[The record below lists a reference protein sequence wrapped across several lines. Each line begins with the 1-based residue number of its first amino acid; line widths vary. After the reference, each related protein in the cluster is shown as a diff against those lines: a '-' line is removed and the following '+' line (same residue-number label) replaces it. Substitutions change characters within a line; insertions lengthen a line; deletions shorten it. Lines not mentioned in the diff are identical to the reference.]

1 MRIEIKLKR
10 NVPVVYL
17 TDSKEGGTIV
27 EEKLK
32 LIVKAKKGDAIAFQQ
47 LIHLEKEKLYKM
59 AYVYMRNEE
68 EALEVFQET
77 VYLAFK
83 SITKLKNDRYFST
96 WIIRILIN
104 TSISTL
110 RKKKRVVL
118 INEEMWDNMPGKE
131 MVETDVQIDLMNALN
146 EMDEKYKTVLLL
158 RYYQDYT
165 VQQIAV
171 ILDCPEGTVKT
182 NIRRGIAVLKDK
194 MKGVYKDDRQNSII
208 QGRV

>member
-1 MRIEIKLKR
+1 M
-10 NVPVVYL
+10 
-17 TDSKEGGTIV
+17 V

-59 AYVYMRNEE
+59 AFIYMRNEE
-68 EALEVFQET
+68 DALEVFQET
-77 VYLAFK
+77 LYLAFK
-83 SITKLKNDRYFST
+83 SIAKLKNDQYFST

-110 RKKKRVVL
+110 RKKKRVVF
-118 INEEMWDNMPGKE
+118 INKEMWDNIPAEE
-131 MVETDVQIDLMNALN
+131 MVETDVQMDLLNALN
-146 EMDEKYKTVLLL
+146 EIDEKYKTVLLL

-165 VQQIAV
+165 IQQIAA

-182 NIRRGIAVLKDK
+182 NIRRGIAILKEK

>member
-1 MRIEIKLKR
+1 M
-10 NVPVVYL
+10 
-17 TDSKEGGTIV
+17 

-32 LIVKAKKGDAIAFQQ
+32 LIIKAKKGDAVAFQE
-47 LIHLEKEKLYKM
+47 LIHMEKEKLYKM
-59 AYVYMRNEE
+59 AYIYMKNED

-83 SITKLKNDRYFST
+83 SIKKLKEEQYFST

-110 RKKKRVVL
+110 RKKKNVVL
-118 INEEMWDNMPGKE
+118 LNKEILDNMASYKME
-131 MVETDVQIDLMNALN
+131 DRTDAQIDLINALN
-146 EMDEKYKTVLLL
+146 EIDEKYKTVLLL

-165 VQQIAV
+165 IPQIAV
-171 ILDCPEGTVKT
+171 ILECPEGTVKT
-182 NIRRGIAVLKDK
+182 NISRGIEVLKGK
-194 MKGVYKDDRQNSII
+194 MKGVYKDDRQISII

>member
-1 MRIEIKLKR
+1 M
-10 NVPVVYL
+10 
-17 TDSKEGGTIV
+17 EGGAIV

-32 LIVKAKKGDAIAFQQ
+32 LIVKAKNGDAIAFQQ

-118 INEEMWDNMPGKE
+118 INKEMWDNMPGEE
-131 MVETDVQIDLMNALN
+131 MVDTDVQMDLLNALN

-165 VQQIAV
+165 IQQISV

-182 NIRRGIAVLKDK
+182 NIRRGIAVLKEK
-194 MKGVYKDDRQNSII
+194 MKGVYKDDRQNSIL

>member
-1 MRIEIKLKR
+1 M
-10 NVPVVYL
+10 PVVYL

-32 LIVKAKKGDAIAFQQ
+32 LIVRAKRGDAIAFQQ

-59 AYVYMRNEE
+59 AYVYMRNED

-110 RKKKRVVL
+110 RKKKRFVL

-165 VQQIAV
+165 IQQIAV
-171 ILDCPEGTVKT
+171 ILGCPEGTVKT
-182 NIRRGIAVLKDK
+182 NIRRGITVLKEK

>member
-1 MRIEIKLKR
+1 M
-10 NVPVVYL
+10 
-17 TDSKEGGTIV
+17 

-32 LIVKAKKGDAIAFQQ
+32 LIVKAKKGDTIAFQQ

-59 AYVYMRNEE
+59 AYVYMRNED
-68 EALEVFQET
+68 EALEIFQET

-83 SITKLKNDRYFST
+83 SITKLKNDQYFST

-110 RKKKRVVL
+110 RKKKRVVM
-118 INEEMWDNMPGKE
+118 INKEMLDNMPGKE
-131 MVETDVQIDLMNALN
+131 ITETDVQIDLLNALN
-146 EMDEKYKTVLLL
+146 EIDEKYKTVLLL

-165 VQQIAV
+165 TQQIAV
-171 ILDCPEGTVKT
+171 ILGCPEGTVKT
-182 NIRRGIAVLKDK
+182 NIRRGIAVLKEK

>member
-1 MRIEIKLKR
+1 M
-10 NVPVVYL
+10 
-17 TDSKEGGTIV
+17 

-32 LIVKAKKGDAIAFQQ
+32 LIVKAKKGDSIAFQQ

-59 AYVYMRNEE
+59 AYVYMRNED
-68 EALEVFQET
+68 EALEIFQET

-83 SITKLKNDRYFST
+83 SITKLKNDQYFST

-110 RKKKRVVL
+110 RKKKRVVM
-118 INEEMWDNMPGKE
+118 INKEMLDNMPGKE
-131 MVETDVQIDLMNALN
+131 ITETDVQIDLLNALN
-146 EMDEKYKTVLLL
+146 EIDEKYKTVLLL

-165 VQQIAV
+165 TQQIAV

-182 NIRRGIAVLKDK
+182 NIRRGIAVLKEK

>member
-1 MRIEIKLKR
+1 M
-10 NVPVVYL
+10 
-17 TDSKEGGTIV
+17 

-32 LIVKAKKGDAIAFQQ
+32 LIVKAKKGDAFAFQK

-59 AYVYMRNEE
+59 AYVYMKDEE

-77 VYLAFK
+77 VYQAFK
-83 SITKLKNDRYFST
+83 SIKKLKEDRYFST

-104 TSISTL
+104 ISISTL
-110 RKKKRVVL
+110 RKKKRVVM
-118 INEEMWDNMPGKE
+118 INKEILDNMAGNHV
-131 MVETDVQIDLMNALN
+131 VETDVRIDLLNALN

-165 VQQIAV
+165 IQQIAV

-182 NIRRGIAVLKDK
+182 NISRGIAVLREK

>member
-1 MRIEIKLKR
+1 M
-10 NVPVVYL
+10 PFVYL

>member
-1 MRIEIKLKR
+1 M
-10 NVPVVYL
+10 
-17 TDSKEGGTIV
+17 

-32 LIVKAKKGDAIAFQQ
+32 LINKAKKGNPIAFQE

-59 AYVYMRNEE
+59 AYIYMKNED

-77 VYLAFK
+77 VYQSFK
-83 SITKLKNDRYFST
+83 SIKKLKQDQYFST

-104 TSISTL
+104 TAIATL
-110 RKKKRVVL
+110 RKNKRVVL
-118 INEEMWDNMPGKE
+118 INKDILDNLSGAH
-131 MVETDVQIDLMNALN
+131 MVETDEQMDLLNALN

-165 VQQIAV
+165 IQQIAI

-182 NIRRGIAVLKDK
+182 NISRGIAVLKERL
-194 MKGVYKDDRQNSII
+194 KGVYKDDRQNSVI
-208 QGRV
+208 QGRI

>member
-1 MRIEIKLKR
+1 M
-10 NVPVVYL
+10 
-17 TDSKEGGTIV
+17 

-32 LIVKAKKGDAIAFQQ
+32 LIVKAKKGDSIAFQQ

-59 AYVYMRNEE
+59 AYVYMRNED
-68 EALEVFQET
+68 EALEIFQET

-83 SITKLKNDRYFST
+83 SITKLKNDQYFST

-110 RKKKRVVL
+110 RKKKRVVM
-118 INEEMWDNMPGKE
+118 INKEMLDNMPGKE
-131 MVETDVQIDLMNALN
+131 ITETDVQIDLLNALN
-146 EMDEKYKTVLLL
+146 EIDEKYKTVLLL

-165 VQQIAV
+165 TQQIAV
-171 ILDCPEGTVKT
+171 ILGCPEGTVKT
-182 NIRRGIAVLKDK
+182 NIRRGIAVLKEK

>member
-1 MRIEIKLKR
+1 M
-10 NVPVVYL
+10 
-17 TDSKEGGTIV
+17 

-32 LIVKAKKGDAIAFQQ
+32 LIVKAKKGDTIAFQQ

-59 AYVYMRNEE
+59 AYVYMRNED
-68 EALEVFQET
+68 EALEIFQET

-83 SITKLKNDRYFST
+83 SITKLKNDQYFST

-110 RKKKRVVL
+110 RKKKRVVM
-118 INEEMWDNMPGKE
+118 INKEMLDNIPGKE
-131 MVETDVQIDLMNALN
+131 ITETDVQIDLLNALN
-146 EMDEKYKTVLLL
+146 EIDEKYKTVLLL

-165 VQQIAV
+165 TQQIAV

-182 NIRRGIAVLKDK
+182 NIRRGIAVLKEK

>member
-1 MRIEIKLKR
+1 M
-10 NVPVVYL
+10 
-17 TDSKEGGTIV
+17 
-27 EEKLK
+27 
-32 LIVKAKKGDAIAFQQ
+32 
-47 LIHLEKEKLYKM
+47 
-59 AYVYMRNEE
+59 
-68 EALEVFQET
+68 
-77 VYLAFK
+77 
-83 SITKLKNDRYFST
+83 
-96 WIIRILIN
+96 
-104 TSISTL
+104 
-110 RKKKRVVL
+110 

>member
-1 MRIEIKLKR
+1 M
-10 NVPVVYL
+10 
-17 TDSKEGGTIV
+17 

-32 LIVKAKKGDAIAFQQ
+32 LIVRAKRGDAIAFQQ

-59 AYVYMRNEE
+59 AYVYMRNED

-110 RKKKRVVL
+110 RKKKRFVL

-165 VQQIAV
+165 IQQIAV
-171 ILDCPEGTVKT
+171 ILGCPEGTVKT
-182 NIRRGIAVLKDK
+182 NIRRGITVLKEK